1 MNIANQPWH
10 WESGEQR
17 EWTMEKLEKINR
29 IHKQW
34 VQSATN
40 FVPSMFALLS
50 GCVEIFQLRKIGKLP
65 CQSQYQAQRME
76 LKIMLL
82 NLKSSINY
90 SLNMDGVCCSN
101 NVWLSLF
108 AQRSASRAVLASLIS
123 SYHIFVVLCEKA
135 LYVWREERIKYI
147 LKKCKDAFDGFIE
160 WIIYVNFR
168 CFQCIAKWM
177 WVKFLM
183 DTQNS
188 MVSVSA
194 YGKSV
199 ECCNLCENLTE
210 DSQEWTL

>member
-65 CQSQYQAQRME
+65 CQSQYQAQRMV

-101 NVWLSLF
+101 NVWLSIF
-108 AQRSASRAVLASLIS
+108 VQRSASRAVLASLIS
-123 SYHIFVVLCEKA
+123 SSYFCCVMWKGSLCI
-135 LYVWREERIKYI
+135 LWREERIEYI
-147 LKKCKDAFDGFIE
+147 EK
-160 WIIYVNFR
+160 
-168 CFQCIAKWM
+168 M
-177 WVKFLM
+177 
-183 DTQNS
+183 
-188 MVSVSA
+188 
-194 YGKSV
+194 
-199 ECCNLCENLTE
+199 
-210 DSQEWTL
+210 